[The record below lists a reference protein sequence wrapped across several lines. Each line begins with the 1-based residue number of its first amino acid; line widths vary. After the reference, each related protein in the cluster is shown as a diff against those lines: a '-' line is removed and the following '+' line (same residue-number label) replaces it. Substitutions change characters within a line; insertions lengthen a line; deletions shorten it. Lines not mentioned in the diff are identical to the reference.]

1 MGAAHRTGIRN
12 IAMVKDNIQGM
23 NATTDYAAPSAHSE
37 IEELRHQVKDL
48 TERYGTMAQDTF
60 SAERRSAEDYARLA
74 AIVDFSDDAIVSKDL
89 NGIINSWNGGAERLF
104 GYKAEEVIGKPI
116 TILIPPDRQSE
127 EIEILGRIRRG
138 ERVDHFDTARRR
150 KDGSLVEVS
159 LTVSP
164 IKTAHGT
171 ITGASKMA
179 RDITDRR
186 RAQEQQRLLL
196 REMKHR
202 VKNILTTV
210 QVIAAQTFREAS
222 PGERNEFE
230 GRLSALARAHDL
242 LTTENWQGAPLCSVV
257 KKALAAF
264 QEKRCERILIKGP
277 EEIWINS
284 EKSLLLTMALHE
296 LATNAVKYGALS
308 NGSGQV
314 KVAWELL
321 EAEEPRRLKLRWQE
335 CGGPKVKPPDRKGF
349 GSFLL
354 ERVLKYELGTM
365 QFDFNPQGVTWEM
378 DMTL

>member
-138 ERVDHFDTARRR
+138 ERVDYFDTVRRR
-150 KDGSLVEVS
+150 KDGSLVEIS

-171 ITGASKMA
+171 IAGASKMA

-186 RAQEQQRLLL
+186 RAEEHAQRLAAIV
-196 REMKHR
+196 EFQ
-202 VKNILTTV
+202 TTP
-210 QVIAAQTFREAS
+210 S
-222 PGERNEFE
+222 
-230 GRLSALARAHDL
+230 SAK
-242 LTTENWQGAPLCSVV
+242 T
-257 KKALAAF
+257 
-264 QEKRCERILIKGP
+264 
-277 EEIWINS
+277 
-284 EKSLLLTMALHE
+284 
-296 LATNAVKYGALS
+296 
-308 NGSGQV
+308 
-314 KVAWELL
+314 
-321 EAEEPRRLKLRWQE
+321 
-335 CGGPKVKPPDRKGF
+335 
-349 GSFLL
+349 
-354 ERVLKYELGTM
+354 
-365 QFDFNPQGVTWEM
+365 
-378 DMTL
+378 